1 MSNRRSF
8 LQRALGLGA
17 GLFTA
22 PRLFADEATHRGPD
36 SGSARPILDA
46 ARAGTGA
53 ARNLV
58 VTTPDV
64 ADLPFAMENGT
75 KVFHLIAEP
84 VKQAILPNRALDLW
98 GFNGSAPG
106 PTIQVNQGDHV
117 RVLFENHL
125 PEPTS
130 VHWHGFEDQNRYDGQ
145 PGISQQPV
153 QPGGRFVYEFH
164 IHQSGT
170 YFYHSHMAMQQMI
183 GMLGGFIMHPSAPY
197 QPSVDHD
204 FLIHLQEYAVLPSSS
219 IPNSMSMEYNWLVL
233 NGKAGPAITPMIVPL
248 GSRVRI
254 RFVNLGMDHHPM
266 HLHGHTFYIT
276 GTEGGRIPETAWWP
290 GNTVLVGVAQ
300 ARDIEFVANNPGDW
314 MVHCHLPH
322 HNMNQMSSTVGRMT
336 RRGHSGTASG
346 VDMQTS
352 MGMLEGTPPVPM
364 GEDYGPSLGRGMGV
378 ASASDMATTNGP
390 LSEHAMHE
398 ATSEKQTGPQMQMQP
413 GEIAPNANSVPNF
426 PQDAFMEGSM
436 MNMDAMVATPA
447 NAGLLPGW
455 SAQMQGMMTLIRV
468 LPQPDYERMMES
480 IRNYHGDEK
489 RKPDRAMPGMD
500 HEHGQRG
507 GAR

>member
-1 MSNRRSF
+1 
-8 LQRALGLGA
+8 
-17 GLFTA
+17 
-22 PRLFADEATHRGPD
+22 
-36 SGSARPILDA
+36 
-46 ARAGTGA
+46 
-53 ARNLV
+53 V
-58 VTTPDV
+58 
-64 ADLPFAMENGT
+64 
-75 KVFHLIAEP
+75 
-84 VKQAILPNRALDLW
+84 
-98 GFNGSAPG
+98 
-106 PTIQVNQGDHV
+106 
-117 RVLFENHL
+117 
-125 PEPTS
+125 
-130 VHWHGFEDQNRYDGQ
+130 
-145 PGISQQPV
+145 
-153 QPGGRFVYEFH
+153 PGGRFVYEFH

-170 YFYHSHMAMQQMI
+170 FFYHSHMSMQQMI
-183 GMLGGFIMHPSAPY
+183 GMLGGFIMHPAAPY

-204 FLIHLQEYAVLPSSS
+204 FLIHLQEYAVLPSST

-254 RFVNLGMDHHPM
+254 RLVNLGMDHHPM

-314 MVHCHLPH
+314 MLHCHLPH

-336 RRGHSGTASG
+336 RANGMPTGT
-346 VDMQTS
+346 DMKSS
-352 MGMLEGTPPVPM
+352 MGMLQGTPTVPM
-364 GEDYGPSLGRGMGV
+364 GDDYGPSLGRGMGV

-390 LSEHAMHE
+390 LSQHAMHE
-398 ATSEKQTGPQMQMQP
+398 SMSGMQMGQGMQMQP
-413 GEIAPNANSVPNF
+413 NEITPNANSVPNF

-468 LPQPDYERMMES
+468 LPQPDYDRMMQS
-480 IRNYHGDEK
+480 IRNHK
-489 RKPDRAMPGMD
+489 SGM
-500 HEHGQRG
+500 GSQQG
-507 GAR
+507 GSR

>member
-1 MSNRRSF
+1 
-8 LQRALGLGA
+8 LGLSA
-17 GLFTA
+17 GLSAGLVAA
-22 PRLFADEATHRGPD
+22 PPLFADEATRRGPD
-36 SGSARPILDA
+36 SGSARPILEL
-46 ARAGTGA
+46 ARTGSGP
-53 ARNLV
+53 ARNIP

-64 ADLPFAMENGT
+64 ADLPFTIDNGT

-84 VKQAILPNRALDLW
+84 VKQSILPNRTLDLW

-106 PTIQVNQGDHV
+106 PTIQVNQGDNV
-117 RVLFENHL
+117 RIVFDNHL

-130 VHWHGFEDQNRYDGQ
+130 VHWHGFEDQVRYDGQ

-153 QPGGRFVYEFH
+153 VPGGRFVYEFH

-170 YFYHSHMAMQQMI
+170 FFYHSHMSMQQMI
-183 GMLGGFIMHPSAPY
+183 GMLGGFIMHPAAPY

-204 FLIHLQEYAVLPSSS
+204 FLIHLQEYAVLPSST

-254 RFVNLGMDHHPM
+254 RLVNLGMDHHPM

-314 MVHCHLPH
+314 MLHCHLPH

-336 RRGHSGTASG
+336 RANGMPTGT
-346 VDMQTS
+346 DMKSS
-352 MGMLEGTPPVPM
+352 MGMLQGTPPVPM
-364 GEDYGPSLGRGMGV
+364 GDDYGASLGRGMGI

-390 LSEHAMHE
+390 LSQHAMHE
-398 ATSEKQTGPQMQMQP
+398 SMSGMQMGQGMQMQP
-413 GEIAPNANSVPNF
+413 NEITPNANSVPNF

-455 SAQMQGMMTLIRV
+455 SAQMQGMMTLLRV
-468 LPQPDYERMMES
+468 LPQPAYDRMTEA
-480 IRNYHGDEK
+480 IRNHKSDK
-489 RKPDRAMPGMD
+489 TRMPGMNMK
-500 HEHGQRG
+500 G
-507 GAR
+507 GSR

>member
-1 MSNRRSF
+1 MSNRRSNRRSF
-8 LQRALGLGA
+8 LARALGLGA
-17 GLFTA
+17 GLSAGLVAA
-22 PRLFADEATHRGPD
+22 PLFADEATRRGPD
-36 SGSARPILDA
+36 SGSARPILEL
-46 ARAGTGA
+46 ARTGSGN
-53 ARNLV
+53 ARNIP

-64 ADLPFAMENGT
+64 ADMPFTLENGT

-84 VKQAILPNRALDLW
+84 VKQSILPNRTLDLW

-117 RVLFENHL
+117 RVIFDNHL

-130 VHWHGFEDQNRYDGQ
+130 IHWHGFEDQVRYDGQ

-153 QPGGRFVYEFH
+153 VPGGRFTYEFH

-170 YFYHSHMAMQQMI
+170 FFYHSHMSMQQMI
-183 GMLGGFIMHPSAPY
+183 GMLGGFIMHPAAPY
-197 QPSVDHD
+197 QPAVDHD
-204 FLIHLQEYAVLPSSS
+204 FLIHLQEYAVLPSST

-276 GTEGGRIPETAWWP
+276 GTEAGRIPETAWWP

-300 ARDIEFVANNPGDW
+300 ARDVEFVANNPGDW
-314 MVHCHLPH
+314 MLHCHLPH

-336 RRGHSGTASG
+336 RMSPMRGMTSGT
-346 VDMQTS
+346 DMNTS
-352 MGMLEGTPPVPM
+352 MGMLQGTPPVPM
-364 GEDYGPSLGRGMGV
+364 GDDYGPSLGRGMGV
-378 ASASDMATTNGP
+378 ASTSDMATTNGP
-390 LSEHAMHE
+390 LSQQKMRAAMPGMQMGHAMN
-398 ATSEKQTGPQMQMQP
+398 PN
-413 GEIAPNANSVPNF
+413 EIAPEANSVPNF

-455 SAQMQGMMTLIRV
+455 SAQMQGMMTLLRV
-468 LPQPDYERMMES
+468 LPQPAYDRMMQS
-480 IRNYHGDEK
+480 IRNHES
-489 RKPDRAMPGMD
+489 GMSS
-500 HEHGQRG
+500 QKG
-507 GAR
+507 GSR

>member
-1 MSNRRSF
+1 MSNRRPNRRSF
-8 LQRALGLGA
+8 LARALGLSA
-17 GLFTA
+17 GLSA
-22 PRLFADEATHRGPD
+22 GLVAGPPLFADEATRRGPD
-36 SGSARPILDA
+36 SRSARPILELA
-46 ARAGTGA
+46 HTGSGPA
-53 ARNLV
+53 HNIP

-64 ADLPFAMENGT
+64 ADLPFTIENGT

-84 VKQAILPNRALDLW
+84 VRQSILPNRTLDLW

-106 PTIQVNQGDHV
+106 PTIQVNQGDNV
-117 RVLFENHL
+117 RIVFDNHL

-130 VHWHGFEDQNRYDGQ
+130 VHWHGFEDQVRYDGQ

-153 QPGGRFVYEFH
+153 LPGGRFVYEFH

-170 YFYHSHMAMQQMI
+170 FFYHSHMSMQQMI
-183 GMLGGFIMHPSAPY
+183 GMLGGFIMHPAAPY

-204 FLIHLQEYAVLPSSS
+204 FLIHLQEYAVLPSST

-276 GTEGGRIPETAWWP
+276 GTEGGRVPETAWWP

-336 RRGHSGTASG
+336 RMSAMPGMTPGT
-346 VDMQTS
+346 DMNTS
-352 MGMLEGTPPVPM
+352 MGMLEGTPTVPM
-364 GEDYGPSLGRGMGV
+364 GDDYGASLGRGMGV
-378 ASASDMATTNGP
+378 ASTSDMATTNGP
-390 LSEHAMHE
+390 LSQHAMHE
-398 ATSEKQTGPQMQMQP
+398 SMSGMQMGQRMQMQP
-413 GEIAPNANSVPNF
+413 NEITPNANSVPNF

-468 LPQPDYERMMES
+468 LPQPDYDRMMQS
-480 IRNYHGDEK
+480 IRNHKSDMGS
-489 RKPDRAMPGMD
+489 
-500 HEHGQRG
+500 QQG
-507 GAR
+507 GSR